1 VKLLFDENL
10 SSRLVE
16 ALSGEFPGS
25 THVRKVGLRSAD
37 DRSVW
42 EFAQQ
47 NDFIIVSKDSDF
59 HQLSF
64 LLGPPPKVVWI
75 RIGNVDTQTLEAI
88 LRSRRDEVIAFE
100 SDEKAAFLI
109 LA

>member
-10 SSRLVE
+10 SFRLVE
-16 ALSGEFPGS
+16 GLSNEFPGS
-25 THVRKVGLRSAD
+25 THVRVVGLSSAD

-42 EFAQQ
+42 EFARR

-64 LLGPPPKVVWI
+64 LLGPPPKVVWV
-75 RIGNVDTQTLEAI
+75 RIGNANTLTIEVL
-88 LRSRRDEVIAFE
+88 LRSRKNNLTAFE
-100 SDEKAAFLI
+100 SDHNAAFLI
-109 LA
+109 C